1 MFFKKKEVEIVA
13 PVNGKLISLKD
24 VPDPTFSEEMVGKG
38 VAIIPEGKEIYSPV
52 EGKITT
58 VFVTGHAVGITTKE
72 GIDLLIHIGMD
83 TVNLKGEGF
92 EVKVKDGEQI
102 KQGDLLL
109 VADLDKLKEKGY
121 RLETPII
128 ICNPDQF
135 KNFTYTEPGNVKK
148 GDVIMK
154 VQI

>member
-1 MFFKKKEVEIVA
+1 MFFKKKEVEIAA
-13 PVNGKLISLKD
+13 PVTGKLISLKD

-58 VFVTGHAVGITTKE
+58 VFITGHAVGITTKE

-92 EVKVKDGEQI
+92 EIKVKDGEHI
-102 KQGDLLL
+102 KAGDLLI

-121 RLETPII
+121 KLETPVI

-135 KNFTYTEPGNVKK
+135 NNITYTEPGSISK
-148 GDVIMK
+148 GDIIMK
-154 VQI
+154 IRI

>member
-1 MFFKKKEVEIVA
+1 MFFKKKEVEIAA
-13 PVNGKLISLKD
+13 PVNGRLISLKE

-38 VAIIPEGKEIYSPV
+38 VAIIPEGNEIYSPV

-58 VFVTGHAVGITTKE
+58 VFITGHAVGITTKE

-92 EVKVKDGEQI
+92 EVKVKDG
-102 KQGDLLL
+102 KQVKPGDLLL
-109 VADLDKLKEKGY
+109 VADFDKLKEKGY

-135 KNFTYTEPGNVKK
+135 KSFTYTEPGNVKK

-154 VQI
+154 VKI

>member
-38 VAIIPEGKEIYSPV
+38 VAIIPEGNEIYSPAD
-52 EGKITT
+52 GKITT
-58 VFVTGHAVGITTKE
+58 VFITGHAVGITTKE

-92 EVKVKDGEQI
+92 EVKVKDG
-102 KQGDLLL
+102 KQVKPGDLLL

-135 KNFTYTEPGNVKK
+135 KSFTYTEPGNVKK

>member
-52 EGKITT
+52 EGKIT
-58 VFVTGHAVGITTKE
+58 K
-72 GIDLLIHIGMD
+72 
-83 TVNLKGEGF
+83 
-92 EVKVKDGEQI
+92 VKVKDGEQI

>member
-38 VAIIPEGKEIYSPV
+38 VAIIPEGNEIESPV
-52 EGKITT
+52 DGKITT
-58 VFVTGHAVGITTKE
+58 VFITGHAVGITTKE

-92 EVKVKDGEQI
+92 EVKVKDG
-102 KQGDLLL
+102 KQVKPGDLLL

-135 KNFTYTEPGNVKK
+135 KSFTYTEPGNVKK
-148 GDVIMK
+148 VM
-154 VQI
+154 

>member
-135 KNFTYTEPGNVKK
+135 KSFTYTEPGNVKK